1 MTMRS
6 LVKLLWKLLLI
17 AIVLAFALYVWP
29 GRYRYDHLS
38 VEGSTY
44 PVRIDRLNGN
54 ADMLVPDEGWV
65 PVEGDADSSGTTK
78 DDRTTAAGA
87 RI

>member
-1 MTMRS
+1 MRS
-6 LVKLLWKLLLI
+6 LATLLWKLLLI
-17 AIVLAFALYVWP
+17 AIVVGFVLYVWP
-29 GRYRYDHLS
+29 GRYRYDHVS

-65 PVEGDADSSGTTK
+65 PVEGSSDSSGTST
-78 DDRTTAAGA
+78 DDRTTATGA
-87 RI
+87 HV

>member
-1 MTMRS
+1 MRTIAAT
-6 LVKLLWKLLLI
+6 LWKLLLTAVVI
-17 AIVLAFALYVWP
+17 GFVMYVWP

-38 VEGSTY
+38 VEGATY

-65 PVEGDADSSGTTK
+65 PVEGFADSSGATRN
-78 DDRTTAAGA
+78 DRTTATGA
-87 RI
+87 HI